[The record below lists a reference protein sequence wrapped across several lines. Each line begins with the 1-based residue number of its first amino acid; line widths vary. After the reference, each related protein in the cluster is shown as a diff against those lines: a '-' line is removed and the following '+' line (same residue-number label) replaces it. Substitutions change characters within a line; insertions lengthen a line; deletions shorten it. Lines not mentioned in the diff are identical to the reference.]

1 MSLKEDAEWLWS
13 KACFLSIQDMKS
25 YGNFRGFSGC
35 RISLSLSDG
44 SDSGELC

>member
-25 YGNFRGFSGC
+25 YGNFRGFFWLQDRSK
-35 RISLSLSDG
+35 SQ
-44 SDSGELC
+44 